1 MAQKYKV
8 FINNKLNIIVDN
20 WQEFCDDYK
29 IIYASG
35 GLVYNNTKLLMIFRN
50 GKWDLP
56 KGKKEKNETDE
67 QCAIREVI
75 EECGIDNLVLKKYI
89 KKTYHT
95 YMEKGKKI
103 LKITSWF
110 LMYSD
115 YDGDLTPQRS
125 EGIQDVCWVK
135 KSQISKN
142 LKNSYENIIDLVVNL

>member
-1 MAQKYKV
+1 
-8 FINNKLNIIVDN
+8 
-20 WQEFCDDYK
+20 
-29 IIYASG
+29 
-35 GLVYNNTKLLMIFRN
+35 MIFRN

-56 KGKKEKNETDE
+56 KGKKENNETDE

-95 YMEKGKKI
+95 YIKKGEKI

-110 LMYSD
+110 LMCSD

-135 KSQISKN
+135 KNQISKN
-142 LKNSYENIIDLVVNL
+142 LENSYENIIDLVVNL